1 MTTIRPVDVLCGA
14 FLVALLLVVAG
25 AAGRLPHPGRT
36 AAVLVALLAGYAAVV
51 ALARARPA
59 PAARFAHAFYPVAVV
74 VVVFDALADV
84 AGYLIGPDR
93 DAALTALDLALF
105 GVHPTVW
112 LERLVTPWL
121 TDLMHLAYVSYYALP
136 LVVCG
141 RLYARGAGKEFDL
154 AAFTLTLTLFLS
166 YVGYLLVP
174 AQGPRALVAAL
185 QTAPL
190 DGVLVTEPIRRTL
203 ETLERLKRDAFPSGH
218 TAVAVVAVALAR
230 RLDRRLFPGI
240 LPFGAGVVL
249 STVYTRY
256 HYVVDVIA
264 GLALAALC
272 LALGPALHRRLAA
285 LLARLAQSGRS

>member
-1 MTTIRPVDVLCGA
+1 MTRVRPVDVLCGA
-14 FLVALLLVVAG
+14 FLAALLLVVA
-25 AAGRLPHPGRT
+25 AAAERLPNPGRT
-36 AAVLVALLAGYAAVV
+36 AAVLAALLAGQAALL

-59 PAARFAHAFYPVAVV
+59 PVTRFAHAFYPVAVV
-74 VVVFDALADV
+74 VVVFDTLADV

-93 DAALTALDLALF
+93 DAALTALDLAIF

-112 LERLVTPWL
+112 LERFVTPWL

-141 RLYARGAGKEFDL
+141 RLYARGAEKDFDV
-154 AAFTLTLTLFLS
+154 AAFTLTLTLLLS

-174 AQGPRALVAAL
+174 AQGPRALVAPL
-185 QTAPL
+185 QTVPL
-190 DGVLVTEPIRRTL
+190 DGVLVTGPIRRTL
-203 ETLERLKRDAFPSGH
+203 ETLERLTRDAFPSGH
-218 TAVAVVAVALAR
+218 AAVAVVAVALAR
-230 RLDRRLFPGI
+230 RLDRRAFPAI
-240 LPFGAGVVL
+240 LPFGVGVVL

-285 LLARLAQSGRS
+285 LLARLPQSGRS